1 MTSTQ
6 DEKIRVGA
14 LAVRF
19 LVDGE
24 ESNGTVAVFECEVP
38 ANAKMP
44 LPHSHDGFEETVYGL
59 TGRTTYTVAGEAIEL
74 DPGDS
79 TCIKRGV
86 IHGFANHGDE
96 TATFLAIV
104 SPALFGPAYFREI
117 ADVLA
122 AAAGAPPDKD
132 AMMAVMR
139 RHGLTPGPP
148 PA

>member
-6 DEKIRVGA
+6 QEKIAVGA

-19 LVDGE
+19 LVEGE
-24 ESNGTVAVFECEVP
+24 DSNGTVSVFECEVP
-38 ANAKMP
+38 ANSKMP

-59 TGRTTYTVAGEAIEL
+59 TGRTTYTVDGETIEL
-74 DPGDS
+74 DTGDS

-86 IHGFANHGDE
+86 IHGFSNHGEE
-96 TATFLAIV
+96 TATFLAII

-122 AAAGAPPDKD
+122 AAAGGPPDKD
-132 AMMAVMR
+132 AMAAVMR
-139 RHGLTPGPP
+139 RHGLTPAPP